1 MSRTR
6 SGRKATASR
15 TACGPSARNSPVRER
30 TERRDSART
39 ALTRSDRGLVSTGVS
54 RRSRCWCDVG
64 RRRSGGVAGDLR
76 LGCVDSG
83 RDVGAGEL
91 HERGEGRGVVDGE
104 VREDLAVDLDTG
116 GLEALHE
123 PVVRHAVGAGRSVDA
138 LDPEAT
144 EVTLL
149 RATVTVGVTQRVG
162 DLLLGL
168 AVEARPLTAVAAGA
182 LENDSTLLLGV
193 DRPLHACH
201 VNTPSLLDAVLAAA
215 GLPETRLL
223 SESLMGGGPG
233 SLAEELLGLL
243 GVRLGELDVVRD
255 GTHLLARLVLEQV
268 ATAGLLAHD
277 LAGAGEA
284 ETLLRTAVRLHLRH
298 GGRSPSCCVRQW
310 AHVVCR
316 AGGSRLRRVTARRSL
331 GGGGGLV
338 GLRGL
343 GLRLLAGRCRLAGG
357 ALVVLLAGATLLGLG
372 LRLLLGRADH
382 HDHVSAVLLRGRL
395 DEAELGDVLGEAL
408 QQAATELGPRLLATA
423 EHDRH
428 LDLVT
433 GLEEPLDVATLGAV
447 VVRVD
452 LRTELDLLDDGVDL
466 VLARFPCLHGGFVLE
481 IAEVHELGE
490 RRLGHG
496 GHLDEVEVRLL
507 SQTER
512 VLDAHDADLLAV
524 GSNQAH
530 FRDPDALVDARLAD
544 VVLLSSMKGVTC
556 GVMLSC

>member
-1 MSRTR
+1 MSRTS
-6 SGRKATASR
+6 SGRNATASR

-39 ALTRSDRGLVSTGVS
+39 DLTRSDRGLVSTGRPGARGGCVA
-54 RRSRCWCDVG
+54 G
-64 RRRSGGVAGDLR
+64 RRRSGGVAGALR
-76 LGCVDSG
+76 LCLR

-91 HERGEGRGVVDGE
+91 HQGGEGGSVVYGE
-104 VREDLAVDLDTG
+104 VREDLAVDLDTS

-123 PVVRHAVGAGRSVDA
+123 PVVRHAVGAGRGIDA

-149 RATVTVGVTQRVG
+149 GATVPVGIDQRVG

-168 AVEARPLTAVAAGA
+168 AVQTRPLPAVTAGA
-182 LENDSTLLLGV
+182 LENDATLLLGV

-215 GLPETRLL
+215 GLPGTRLL
-223 SESLMGGGPG
+223 SEVLMGGGPG

-298 GGRSPSCCVRQW
+298 GGRSPSCCARQW
-310 AHVVCR
+310 THVVCR
-316 AGGSRLRRVTARRSL
+316 AGGSRLQLVTARRSL
-331 GGGGGLV
+331 GGSGGLV

-343 GLRLLAGRCRLAGG
+343 RLLGGGGRLLRR
-357 ALVVLLAGATLLGLG
+357 ALLVLLAGTALLGLG
-372 LRLLLGRADH
+372 LGLLLGRADH
-382 HDHVSAVLLRGRL
+382 HDHVAAVLLRGGL
-395 DEAELGDVLGEAL
+395 DEAQLGDVLGEAL
-408 QQAATELGPRLLATA
+408 EQAATELGPRLLATA
-423 EHDRH
+423 EHHRH
-428 LDLVT
+428 LDLVA
-433 GLEEPLDVATLGAV
+433 GLEEPLDVALLGAV

-481 IAEVHELGE
+481 LAEVHELGD

-507 SQTER
+507 GQTQR
-512 VLDAHDADLLAV
+512 VLDADDADLLAV
-524 GSNQAH
+524 GANQAH

-544 VVLLSSMKGVTC
+544 VVVLS
-556 GVMLSC
+556 